1 MCDQR
6 EKVKNKKT
14 DGKSQQIK
22 HHHIK
27 QNHRQ
32 QQHHHQQHRI
42 HQSENDYKDMHST
55 EEESLLSDC
64 LPHQHHS
71 HRYYNKQNHGQL
83 SLSETSFT
91 SSYDSSSTSS
101 SSTTTSSCSSSSSSS
116 CSSASS
122 SSLSSESSTDG
133 SDTFLLRRPQHS
145 QSCNNISEKQKCIEE
160 DTTPLT
166 GNRRHVGK
174 QKQTKDDSSNNGF
187 KQGTQKKTHDSFR
200 KSKSMEAL
208 SHPSEKE
215 GYATQEEQERRK
227 IEVKKNLMKEKMKF
241 SAFLNEITRQV
252 LSPMRLTTLGVT
264 DARKASDT
272 EATSVRSRKSE
283 SSLDRSR
290 RQRSRPVSADSV
302 NSNQNSRTHLSK
314 STSPRN
320 HRSHG
325 SPDSSIHMQSRPRSC
340 TDINCLERHPSWS
353 QTSQRCSHSPYYKQR
368 RGRNQGERT
377 HQCHHHSDRY
387 SPSYH
392 KYPHN
397 KGHHHHRRCHSP
409 VFYPDCGDRDISSH
423 HNKHSPF
430 NHYDDN
436 SDGDHYGVST
446 PQNRANYRDLA
457 IHQQDDHH
465 FHYQGYYSHGHVPRH
480 RDRDFA
486 THHCEQRRN
495 QAPAQ
500 RQIHDSSSSHHKD
513 HQNKGHHHSNHFKT
527 KRPTTPRHGSQAQIS
542 DHSKSNSK
550 HHHADHHDLA
560 QHHNLKDHQQH
571 YRRHV
576 DHHSGGGLHRDHQQ
590 AQPSDFDLHCHGEQ
604 HRSSHQRQH
613 GNHHSPNPRDNQ
625 GDEQNESRQLDKKE
639 NKRSYPEQRHGVHHS
654 PNRPHYHEDKHS
666 RNLEDHQSKGHQHQ
680 QRDKHN
686 NSDNDHRQHHH
697 GEHKSP
703 NSHLQHET
711 HHSRAHQTHHG
722 DMNHSEPHQTCFKN
736 APEHQDKRMNRE
748 SDGSLPPHQ
757 KKEVLNCKLDSSKKM
772 SGPCGRAE
780 EQTDFTGPSIPH
792 ESTHE
797 MDKIMVLE
805 KENEG
810 LQQNLL
816 KQTVKM
822 ECFGDFLNSHKLLE
836 EELQRTRAELS
847 DLTES
852 FKILHE
858 NCSSTQQT
866 NSLLEQKLNS
876 VTKSMEGERERLSR
890 RISALTEQLA
900 SAKFANNVDT
910 LNVNSVLNKSNDHFL
925 PDDAINQLMLPLAP
939 PPVQFMDIQNY
950 EKIKV
955 AGQEQSLGSVPE
967 EEESDWS
974 EMGDEIP
981 RFILTGS
988 NRSQTWMP
996 RDGDMDKDSESG
1008 GEDIVRLQSPRPL
1021 QIPHL
1026 QFTIHNEMFPAP
1038 PAIACPSSLPGESA
1052 FRITTSQNLGST
1064 ILIRSASLEE
1074 IPLACRQ
1081 MSKELRGTEA
1091 MMDLHH
1097 PEDDTNSDLDNEIIH
1112 HWRTNNNR
1120 DGKLSEPESAPCS
1133 LQSVEQ
1139 MLHQFM
1145 YEPQPSEGISQSRSE
1160 LHGWTEGMAE
1170 EVLGGEQ
1177 TQL

>member
-1 MCDQR
+1 
-6 EKVKNKKT
+6 
-14 DGKSQQIK
+14 
-22 HHHIK
+22 
-27 QNHRQ
+27 
-32 QQHHHQQHRI
+32 
-42 HQSENDYKDMHST
+42 MHST

-302 NSNQNSRTHLSK
+302 NSNQNSHIRHGLKLLSVAPTHHITNSDAVGIKENVLISVITIATATARVITNTPTTKVIIITADVTVLSFILIVEIATFPVITINILLSITMTTTVMETTTVFQLPKIAPTTVTWLFTSRMTTISIIKATTAMVTFLATEIVTLLHITVNNAATKPPLNAKFMIAHHLTTKTIKIKGTTTAIISKQNVQPHHAMEAKPK
-314 STSPRN
+314 SATTVSPTQNITMQTTMTLPMEEVSTETISKLNLVILIFIAMENNIGLAISVNMVTTTVQTLGITREMNRMNHDNLTRRRISVLIQNNAMESITVQIVPIITKTNTVEILKTIKVKAINTSRETN
-320 HRSHG
+320 TTTAITITVSTTMV
-325 SPDSSIHMQSRPRSC
+325 S
-340 TDINCLERHPSWS
+340 TKA
-353 QTSQRCSHSPYYKQR
+353 QT
-368 RGRNQGERT
+368 
-377 HQCHHHSDRY
+377 
-387 SPSYH
+387 
-392 KYPHN
+392 
-397 KGHHHHRRCHSP
+397 
-409 VFYPDCGDRDISSH
+409 VISSM
-423 HNKHSPF
+423 KPIIA
-430 NHYDDN
+430 
-436 SDGDHYGVST
+436 V
-446 PQNRANYRDLA
+446 L
-457 IHQQDDHH
+457 I
-465 FHYQGYYSHGHVPRH
+465 
-480 RDRDFA
+480 
-486 THHCEQRRN
+486 
-495 QAPAQ
+495 
-500 RQIHDSSSSHHKD
+500 
-513 HQNKGHHHSNHFKT
+513 
-527 KRPTTPRHGSQAQIS
+527 KRT
-542 DHSKSNSK
+542 
-550 HHHADHHDLA
+550 
-560 QHHNLKDHQQH
+560 
-571 YRRHV
+571 
-576 DHHSGGGLHRDHQQ
+576 
-590 AQPSDFDLHCHGEQ
+590 
-604 HRSSHQRQH
+604 
-613 GNHHSPNPRDNQ
+613 
-625 GDEQNESRQLDKKE
+625 
-639 NKRSYPEQRHGVHHS
+639 
-654 PNRPHYHEDKHS
+654 
-666 RNLEDHQSKGHQHQ
+666 
-680 QRDKHN
+680 
-686 NSDNDHRQHHH
+686 
-697 GEHKSP
+697 
-703 NSHLQHET
+703 
-711 HHSRAHQTHHG
+711 
-722 DMNHSEPHQTCFKN
+722 M
-736 APEHQDKRMNRE
+736 DKRMNRE